1 MGASGRRM
9 SAAAPRPVPAAGAV
23 TVIRPPGRWEWI
35 DFAELRRY
43 RDLFYFLVWR
53 DIKVLYA
60 QTILGFL
67 WAILNPLIQ
76 IVIFTVIF
84 GRVAGIQTDGVPY
97 VLFVTVAIVPWFYM
111 QEAMTQSS
119 QSLVTEQSML
129 GKVYFPR
136 IIFPLTPVAAK
147 MLDFT
152 IALLLVVAVLLYY
165 EIAPTWNLLL
175 LPLFLVWMM
184 MIPAGIGMWLSALAI
199 RFRDVKFA
207 MQFALRMLLYTAPI
221 LYTASSMPEAWRLVY
236 SFNPLVGVIEG
247 IRACLLGTDLPWA
260 YIAPGAVT
268 VVLLLVSGAVYFRR
282 MERVFAD
289 VI

>member
-1 MGASGRRM
+1 M
-9 SAAAPRPVPAAGAV
+9 SDATPRAEAGPPV

-35 DFAELRRY
+35 DFAELARY
-43 RDLFYFLVWR
+43 RDLFYFLVLR

-76 IVIFTVIF
+76 IAIFTIIF
-84 GRVAGIQTDGVPY
+84 GRVANIETDGVPY

-111 QEAMTQSS
+111 SEAMNHSS
-119 QSLVTEQSML
+119 QSLITEQSML

-147 MLDFT
+147 LLDFT
-152 IALLLVVAVLLYY
+152 IALLLIAVVLVWYDV
-165 EIAPTWNLLL
+165 APTWNLLL
-175 LPLFLVWMM
+175 LPVFLVWMI

-207 MQFALRMLLYTAPI
+207 MQFGLRMLLYTAPI
-221 LYTASSMPEAWRLVY
+221 LYTASPMPDPWRFVY
-236 SFNPLVGVIEG
+236 SLNPLVGVIEG
-247 IRACLLGTDLPWA
+247 IRACLLGTALPWL
-260 YIAPGAVT
+260 YILPGAVT
-268 VVLLLVSGAVYFRR
+268 VVLLFASGMIYFRR

>member
-1 MGASGRRM
+1 MSRTVASE
-9 SAAAPRPVPAAGAV
+9 RPVSP
-23 TVIRPPGRWEWI
+23 VIVIQPPGRWDWI
-35 DFAELRRY
+35 DFAELARY
-43 RDLFYFLVWR
+43 RDLFFFLVWR

-76 IVIFTVIF
+76 IAIFTVIF
-84 GRVAGIQTDGVPY
+84 GRVANIETDGVPY
-97 VLFVTVAIVPWFYM
+97 VLYVTVAIVPWFYM

-119 QSLVTEQSML
+119 QSLVVEQNML

-147 MLDFT
+147 LLDFS
-152 IALLLVVAVLLYY
+152 IALLLIVVVLIYY
-165 EIAPTWNLLL
+165 QVEPTWNLLL

-221 LYTASSMPEAWRLVY
+221 LYTASPMPAPWRVVY
-236 SFNPLVGVIEG
+236 SLNPLVGVIEG
-247 IRACLLGTDLPWA
+247 IRACLLGTEMPWD
-260 YIAPGAVT
+260 YVLPGALT
-268 VVLLLVSGAVYFRR
+268 VVLLFVSGVVYFRR